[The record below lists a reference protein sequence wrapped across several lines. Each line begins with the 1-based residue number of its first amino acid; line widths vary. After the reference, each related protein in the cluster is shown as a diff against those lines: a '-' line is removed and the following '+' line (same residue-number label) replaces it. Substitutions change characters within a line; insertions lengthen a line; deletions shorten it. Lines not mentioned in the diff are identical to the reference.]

1 MEVPRICPRNKSML
15 ELEML
20 QSAKYI
26 ESIIQH
32 MIEKNI
38 EMSNIAINIGA
49 NDGITLDLLHLIYL
63 NHNYDGLCIEA
74 DNSTFK
80 KLENNLPKK
89 IKKINSFITPYNI
102 LNIIDKFNNLN
113 IDIIS
118 IDIDSFDY
126 SILEQIITLNP
137 KIIIIEL
144 NENVPPGIT
153 YYAKYR
159 EDYDYSRHG
168 SYQLFGCSLDAV
180 TELAK
185 KYSYSLLK
193 MEWNNCVLINNK
205 FSNLFNLPLSNIEAY
220 DSGYYYRKNRE
231 KVFYWKGDE
240 AICREMTLPRALDYL
255 KNFFAKDLDKIFLNY
270 SKI

>member
-63 NHNYDGLCIEA
+63 NHNYDGICIEA

-80 KLENNLPKK
+80 KLEN
-89 IKKINSFITPYNI
+89 
-102 LNIIDKFNNLN
+102 N

-159 EDYDYSRHG
+159 EDYDYSIHG